1 MGSGNTYA
9 SYSAAPWAPLN
20 PPKGCW
26 VQVLGKAE
34 CSTALLFFMYAWPKI
49 TILLLSPKDSNVAK
63 IFLSKGLS
71 WPNLQPG
78 KLKYDWV
85 LDMVICCAHVYLGS
99 DNQPEW

>member
-1 MGSGNTYA
+1 MLLTLLLPGLLSILPRAVGYRCLA
-9 SYSAAPWAPLN
+9 KQSVAQPSYSSCTP
-20 PPKGCW
+20 G
-26 VQVLGKAE
+26 Q
-34 CSTALLFFMYAWPKI
+34 KI